1 VSAVIVAADLLALAG
16 VVALTLA
23 VQPRRAWRDAAE
35 HSRAFWLAW
44 LVLAVGAGVAGAL
57 RLGPGWPATAWL
69 GTCVALGGLQPSM
82 LADLA
87 DTRRY
92 IRRCRAAALLPRLPE
107 GPQLEPICWHAP
119 PELALVAPDGT
130 EGRLSA

>member
-44 LVLAVGAGVAGAL
+44 LVLAVGAGVAGTL

-69 GTCVALGGLQPSM
+69 GACVAVGGLQPSM
-82 LADLA
+82 LADLL
-87 DTRRY
+87 DTRRH
-92 IRRCRAAALLPRLPE
+92 IRRCQAAALLPHLPE
-107 GPQLEPICWHAP
+107 GPLLEPICWHAP
-119 PELALVAPDGT
+119 PELLVPGGVAD
-130 EGRLSA
+130 RLTA